1 MYFSLENL
9 IGIRFSMLADTE
21 LIKYSHMH
29 GDITSH
35 ANEATPCWSDG
46 QAVSMENFQFFEL
59 KYTTFLSEKIT
70 NEVALVGIDKGYL
83 Q

>member
-1 MYFSLENL
+1 
-9 IGIRFSMLADTE
+9 MLADTE

-29 GDITSH
+29 GDITSY

-46 QAVSMENFQFFEL
+46 QAVSMENFQFFKFFEL

-70 NEVALVGIDKGYL
+70 NEVASYRY
-83 Q
+83 